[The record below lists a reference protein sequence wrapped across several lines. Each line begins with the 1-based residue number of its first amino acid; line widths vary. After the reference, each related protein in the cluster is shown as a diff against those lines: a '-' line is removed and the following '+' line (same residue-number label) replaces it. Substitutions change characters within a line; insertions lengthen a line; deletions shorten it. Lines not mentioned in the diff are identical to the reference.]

1 MAFLRTGHG
10 SAEHERA
17 NHDRAKHDPAGHGRT
32 GQDRAAR
39 ARRAP
44 ADGAGGPGRG
54 TADGADAA
62 LARARPRPLRLV
74 GGAVGAVLL
83 AMALNALITNEAF
96 RWDVVAKYLTAEAV
110 LDGLVTTLLL
120 TAVAFTGGFVLGTVL
135 AVMRLSR
142 NPVLVTLSF
151 GYTWLFRSVPMLVQ
165 LLFWYNIS
173 LLYPR
178 LSLGIPFGPGFT
190 EFSTERMIGSLTA
203 AVIGLVLHE
212 AGQLA
217 EIVRAGIL
225 SVGRDQTEAAEALG
239 LGAGHIFRR
248 IVLPQAMPAI
258 LPPAGSQIIG
268 LLKGTSIVSVIAVQ
282 DLLYATQLIY
292 NRNYLVIPLL
302 LVATLWYLLLT
313 TLLSVVQHFVE
324 RRYATGE
331 RG

>member
-1 MAFLRTGHG
+1 MVSLRAERGG
-10 SAEHERA
+10 SGAAAGEDRTSRA
-17 NHDRAKHDPAGHGRT
+17 RKARTDGPGGSGRT
-32 GQDRAAR
+32 V
-39 ARRAP
+39 
-44 ADGAGGPGRG
+44 
-54 TADGADAA
+54 ADGADAA
-62 LARARPRPLRLV
+62 SARSRPRPLRWVAAAAGL
-74 GGAVGAVLL
+74 VLL
-83 AMALNALITNEAF
+83 AMALNALITNDAF
-96 RWDVVAKYLTAEAV
+96 RWDVVAKYVTADTV
-110 LDGLVTTLLL
+110 LAGLVTTLWL
-120 TAVAFTGGFVLGTVL
+120 TAVAFTGGFVLGTGL

-173 LLYPR
+173 LLYPK

-190 EFSTERMIGSLTA
+190 EFSTERMISSLTA

-225 SVGRDQTEAAEALG
+225 SVDRDQTEAAEALG
-239 LGAGHIFRR
+239 LGSWRTFRR

-258 LPPAGSQIIG
+258 LPPAGSQVIG

-313 TLLSVVQHFVE
+313 TLLSIVQHFVE
-324 RRYATGE
+324 RRYATGD

>member
-1 MAFLRTGHG
+1 MVSLRTGQG
-10 SAEHERA
+10 RPGPGPTV
-17 NHDRAKHDPAGHGRT
+17 PADDEGT
-32 GQDRAAR
+32 TPPT
-39 ARRAP
+39 RRA
-44 ADGAGGPGRG
+44 DGGPPPGGPGE
-54 TADGADAA
+54 ADAA
-62 LARARPRPLRLV
+62 FARPRPRPARWAAAAAGV
-74 GGAVGAVLL
+74 VLL
-83 AMALNALITNEAF
+83 AMALNALVTNDAF
-96 RWDVVAKYLTAEAV
+96 RWEVVGRYFTADTI
-110 LDGLVTTLLL
+110 LSGLVTTLWL
-120 TAVAFTGGFVLGTVL
+120 TAVAFTGGFVLGTGL

-142 NPVLVTLSF
+142 NPVLVSLSF

-178 LSLGIPFGPGFT
+178 LSLGIPFGPAFT
-190 EFSTERMIGSLTA
+190 DFSTEKLISGLTA

-225 SVGRDQTEAAEALG
+225 SVDRDQVEAAEALG
-239 LGAGHIFRR
+239 LGGPRIFRR

-282 DLLYATQLIY
+282 DLLFETQLVY

-313 TLLSVVQHFVE
+313 TLLSTVQYFVE
-324 RRYATGE
+324 KRFATGA
-331 RG
+331 RT

>member
-1 MAFLRTGHG
+1 MVSLRT
-10 SAEHERA
+10 E
-17 NHDRAKHDPAGHGRT
+17 HGRT
-32 GQDRAAR
+32 GPGDGTGGEDRTSR
-39 ARRAP
+39 ARTVRS
-44 ADGAGGPGRG
+44 DKAGGPGRKAVG
-54 TADGADAA
+54 DADAA
-62 LARARPRPLRLV
+62 SARPRPRPLRWVAAAAGL
-74 GGAVGAVLL
+74 VLL
-83 AMALNALITNEAF
+83 AMALNALVTNDAF
-96 RWDVVAKYLTAEAV
+96 RWDVVAKYLSAESV
-110 LDGLVTTLLL
+110 LAGLGTTLWL

-173 LLYPR
+173 LLYPE
-178 LSLGIPFGPGFT
+178 LSLGIPFGPAFT
-190 EFSTERMIGSLTA
+190 EFSTERLISGLTA

-239 LGAGHIFRR
+239 LGGWRTFRR
-248 IVLPQAMPAI
+248 VVLPQAMPAI

-324 RRYATGE
+324 RRYATGD

>member
-1 MAFLRTGHG
+1 MVSLRTEHGHTG
-10 SAEHERA
+10 PGDGTGGEDRTSRARKARSER
-17 NHDRAKHDPAGHGRT
+17 PGGVGRT
-32 GQDRAAR
+32 SV
-39 ARRAP
+39 
-44 ADGAGGPGRG
+44 
-54 TADGADAA
+54 DGADAA
-62 LARARPRPLRLV
+62 FARPRPRPLRGV
-74 GGAVGAVLL
+74 VAVAGLVLL
-83 AMALNALITNEAF
+83 AMAVNALVTNDAF
-96 RWDVVAKYLTAEAV
+96 RWDVVAKYVTADAV
-110 LDGLVTTLLL
+110 LAGLGTTLLL
-120 TAVAFTGGFVLGTVL
+120 TAVAFSGGFVLGIAL

-142 NPVLVTLSF
+142 NPILVTLSF

-173 LLYPR
+173 LLYPK
-178 LSLGIPFGPGFT
+178 LSLGIPFGPRFT
-190 EFSTERMIGSLTA
+190 EFSTERMISSLTA
-203 AVIGLVLHE
+203 AVISLVLHE

-225 SVGRDQTEAAEALG
+225 SVSRDQTEAAEALG
-239 LGAGHIFRR
+239 LGGWRIFRR

-324 RRYATGE
+324 RRYATGD

>member
-1 MAFLRTGHG
+1 MVSLSTEHGGGTGG
-10 SAEHERA
+10 
-17 NHDRAKHDPAGHGRT
+17 GGRT
-32 GQDRAAR
+32 PP

-44 ADGAGGPGRG
+44 ADGPGRG
-54 TADGADAA
+54 TVEGADAA
-62 LARARPRPLRLV
+62 FARPRPRPLRWAV
-74 GGAVGAVLL
+74 AAVGLVLL
-83 AMALNALITNEAF
+83 AMALNALITNAAF
-96 RWDVVAKYLTAEAV
+96 RWDVVAKYLTGDTV
-110 LDGLVTTLLL
+110 LAGLFTTLWL
-120 TAVAFTGGFVLGTVL
+120 TAVGFAGGAVLGTVL

-142 NPVLVTLSF
+142 NPVLVALSF

-173 LLYPR
+173 LLYPE
-178 LSLGIPFGPGFT
+178 LSLGLPFGPAFA
-190 EFSTERMIGSLTA
+190 EFPTERMISSLTA
-203 AVIGLVLHE
+203 AVVGLVLHE

-239 LGAGHIFRR
+239 LGGWRIFRR

-331 RG
+331 RA

>member
-1 MAFLRTGHG
+1 MASLRT
-10 SAEHERA
+10 E
-17 NHDRAKHDPAGHGRT
+17 HGRT
-32 GQDRAAR
+32 GPNGGTDGEDRVFR
-39 ARRAP
+39 ARTVRT
-44 ADGAGGPGRG
+44 DGAGRPGGPGR
-54 TADGADAA
+54 TAVDGADAA
-62 LARARPRPLRLV
+62 FARPRPRPLRGV
-74 GGAVGAVLL
+74 AAAVGLVLV
-83 AMALNALITNEAF
+83 AMALNALVTNNAF
-96 RWDVVAKYLTAEAV
+96 RWDVVAKYFTAKTV
-110 LDGLVTTLLL
+110 LAGLVTTLWL
-120 TAVAFTGGFVLGTVL
+120 TAVAFTGGFVLGTAL

-173 LLYPR
+173 LLYPK
-178 LSLGIPFGPGFT
+178 LSLGIPFGPAFT
-190 EFSTERMIGSLTA
+190 EFSTERMISSLTA

-239 LGAGHIFRR
+239 LGGWRIFRR

-258 LPPAGSQIIG
+258 LPPAGSQIIS

-324 RRYATGE
+324 RHYATGDRE
-331 RG
+331 

>member
-1 MAFLRTGHG
+1 MVSLSTEHGGGTGG
-10 SAEHERA
+10 
-17 NHDRAKHDPAGHGRT
+17 GGRT
-32 GQDRAAR
+32 SP

-44 ADGAGGPGRG
+44 ADGPGRG
-54 TADGADAA
+54 TVEGADAA
-62 LARARPRPLRLV
+62 FARPRPRPLRWAV
-74 GGAVGAVLL
+74 AAVGLVLL
-83 AMALNALITNEAF
+83 AMALNALITNAAF
-96 RWDVVAKYLTAEAV
+96 RWDVVAKYLTGDTV
-110 LDGLVTTLLL
+110 LAGLFTTLWL
-120 TAVAFTGGFVLGTVL
+120 TAVGFAGGAVLGTVL

-142 NPVLVTLSF
+142 NPVLVALSF

-173 LLYPR
+173 LLYPE
-178 LSLGIPFGPGFT
+178 LSLGLPFGPAFA
-190 EFSTERMIGSLTA
+190 EFPTERMISSLTA

-239 LGAGHIFRR
+239 LGGWRIFRR

-258 LPPAGSQIIG
+258 LPPAGSQVIG

-331 RG
+331 RA

>member
-1 MAFLRTGHG
+1 MVSLHT
-10 SAEHERA
+10 
-17 NHDRAKHDPAGHGRT
+17 DRGRT
-32 GQDRAAR
+32 GQGRGTTPADDRTPSS
-39 ARRAP
+39 RAP
-44 ADGAGGPGRG
+44 AGAGGPAGDAVG
-54 TADGADAA
+54 GADAA
-62 LARARPRPLRLV
+62 FARPRPRPLRRV
-74 GGAVGAVLL
+74 AAAAGVVLL
-83 AMALNALITNEAF
+83 AMALHALLTNEAF
-96 RWDVVAKYLTAEAV
+96 RWEVVARYFGADAILS
-110 LDGLVTTLLL
+110 GLLTTLWL
-120 TAVAFTGGFVLGTVL
+120 TGVAFVGGFALGTAL
-135 AVMRLSR
+135 AVMRLSG
-142 NPVLVTLSF
+142 NPVLVTLSW

-173 LLYPR
+173 LLYPK
-178 LSLGIPFGPGFT
+178 LSLGIPFGPAFT
-190 EFSTERMIGSLTA
+190 DFSTEQMIGGLTA

-225 SVGRDQTEAAEALG
+225 SVSHDQTEAAEALG
-239 LGAGHIFRR
+239 LRGGRIFRR

-324 RRYATGE
+324 RRYAPGV
-331 RG
+331 RA

>member
-1 MAFLRTGHG
+1 MVSLRTEHG
-10 SAEHERA
+10 GTGPGSGTGGE
-17 NHDRAKHDPAGHGRT
+17 GRT
-32 GQDRAAR
+32 PRARKAAR
-39 ARRAP
+39 T
-44 ADGAGGPGRG
+44 GGPGRK
-54 TADGADAA
+54 TADEADAA
-62 LARARPRPLRLV
+62 FARPRPRPLRWVAAAAGL
-74 GGAVGAVLL
+74 VLL
-83 AMALNALITNEAF
+83 AMALNALVTNDAF
-96 RWDVVAKYLTAEAV
+96 RWDVVTKYVTADTV
-110 LDGLVTTLLL
+110 LAGLVTTLWL
-120 TAVAFTGGFVLGTVL
+120 TAVAFAGGFVLGTAL

-173 LLYPR
+173 LLYPE
-178 LSLGIPFGPGFT
+178 LSLGIPFGPAFA
-190 EFSTERMIGSLTA
+190 EFSTERMISSLTA

-225 SVGRDQTEAAEALG
+225 SVSRDQTEAAEALG
-239 LGAGHIFRR
+239 LGGWRTFRR

-258 LPPAGSQIIG
+258 LPPAGSQVIG

-324 RRYATGE
+324 RRYATE
-331 RG
+331 DRG

>member
-1 MAFLRTGHG
+1 MVSLRT
-10 SAEHERA
+10 E
-17 NHDRAKHDPAGHGRT
+17 HGRT
-32 GQDRAAR
+32 GPGGGTDGGDQVSR
-39 ARRAP
+39 ARKART
-44 ADGAGGPGRG
+44 DGRG
-54 TADGADAA
+54 GRAVDEADAA
-62 LARARPRPLRLV
+62 FARPRPRPLRRV
-74 GGAVGAVLL
+74 AAAVGLVLL
-83 AMALNALITNEAF
+83 AMALNALVTNDAF
-96 RWDVVAKYLTAEAV
+96 RWDVVAKYVTAETV
-110 LDGLVTTLLL
+110 LSGLVTTLWL
-120 TAVAFTGGFVLGTVL
+120 TAVAFTGGFVLGTAL
-135 AVMRLSR
+135 AVMRLSD
-142 NPVLVTLSF
+142 NPVLVVLSF

-173 LLYPR
+173 LLYPT

-190 EFSTERMIGSLTA
+190 EFSTERMISGLTA

-225 SVGRDQTEAAEALG
+225 SVGRDQTEAAQALG
-239 LGAGHIFRR
+239 LGGWRTFRR
-248 IVLPQAMPAI
+248 VVLPQAMPAI
-258 LPPAGSQIIG
+258 LPPAGSQVIG

-331 RG
+331 RA

>member
-1 MAFLRTGHG
+1 MVSLRT
-10 SAEHERA
+10 E
-17 NHDRAKHDPAGHGRT
+17 HGRT
-32 GQDRAAR
+32 GPGGGSSGEGGTSRTRKAR
-39 ARRAP
+39 M
-44 ADGAGGPGRG
+44 GAGGEAGG
-54 TADGADAA
+54 NAADQADAA
-62 LARARPRPLRLV
+62 FARPRPRPLRRVAAAACL
-74 GGAVGAVLL
+74 VLL
-83 AMALNALITNEAF
+83 AMALNAVVTNDAF
-96 RWDVVAKYLTAEAV
+96 RWDVVAKYITADAV
-110 LDGLVTTLLL
+110 LSGLVTTLWL
-120 TAVAFTGGFVLGTVL
+120 TTVAFVGGFVLGTAL
-135 AVMRLSR
+135 AVMRLSG
-142 NPVLVTLSF
+142 NPILVALSW

-173 LLYPR
+173 LLYPK
-178 LSLGIPFGPGFT
+178 LSLGIPFGPAFT
-190 EFSTERMIGSLTA
+190 EFSTEQMISSLTA

-225 SVGRDQTEAAEALG
+225 SVSRDQTEAAEALG
-239 LGAGHIFRR
+239 LGGWRIFRR

-258 LPPAGSQIIG
+258 LPPAGSQVIG

-313 TLLSVVQHFVE
+313 TLLGVVQHFVE
-324 RRYATGE
+324 RRYATGD

>member
-1 MAFLRTGHG
+1 MVSLR
-10 SAEHERA
+10 AEHGGTGPGSGAAGGEDRTSRA
-17 NHDRAKHDPAGHGRT
+17 RKARTDGPGGSGRT
-32 GQDRAAR
+32 V
-39 ARRAP
+39 
-44 ADGAGGPGRG
+44 
-54 TADGADAA
+54 ADGADAA
-62 LARARPRPLRLV
+62 SARSRPRPLRWVAAAAGL
-74 GGAVGAVLL
+74 VLL
-83 AMALNALITNEAF
+83 AMALNALITNDAF
-96 RWDVVAKYLTAEAV
+96 RWDVVAKYVTADTV
-110 LDGLVTTLLL
+110 LSGLVTTLWL
-120 TAVAFTGGFVLGTVL
+120 TAVAFTGGFVLGTGL

-173 LLYPR
+173 LLYPK

-190 EFSTERMIGSLTA
+190 EFSTERMISSLTA

-225 SVGRDQTEAAEALG
+225 SVDRDQTEAAEALG
-239 LGAGHIFRR
+239 LGSWRTFRR

-258 LPPAGSQIIG
+258 LPPAGSQVIG

-313 TLLSVVQHFVE
+313 TLLSIVQHFVE
-324 RRYATGE
+324 RRYATGD